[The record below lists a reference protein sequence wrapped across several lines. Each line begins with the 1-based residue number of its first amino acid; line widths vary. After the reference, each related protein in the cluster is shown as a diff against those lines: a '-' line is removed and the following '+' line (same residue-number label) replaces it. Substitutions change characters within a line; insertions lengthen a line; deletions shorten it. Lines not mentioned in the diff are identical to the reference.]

1 MLCMAYFTVGSDEE
15 RMKQGLKKFALAAC
29 AANNHNNNHSHNNV
43 SNSNGSS
50 NGNGPG
56 VVGNGVLE
64 GGNGATSSTS
74 VTSSSV
80 KLSKRMSFNETYVV
94 V

>member
-29 AANNHNNNHSHNNV
+29 AANNNNNHSHSNV
-43 SNSNGSS
+43 INSNGSS
-50 NGNGPG
+50 NGNGTG
-56 VVGNGVLE
+56 AIVSSGIE
-64 GGNGATSSTS
+64 GGNGTSSTS

-80 KLSKRMSFNETYVV
+80 KLSKRMSFNETYVTV
-94 V
+94 